1 MSIEKKFLKSK
12 PECKVTFKVKAKEA
26 KKVEVAGAFNNWNG
40 EEFQL
45 KKLKNG
51 TFKGTLNL
59 PTNNTYEFKY
69 IVDGTW
75 INDES
80 ADALV
85 WNEYANSEN
94 SLIEL

>member
-1 MSIEKKFLKSK
+1 MSIKKKFLKSK
-12 PECKVTFKVKAKEA
+12 RECKVTFKLKAKEA

-51 TFKGTLNL
+51 TFKGSVNL
-59 PTNNTYEFKY
+59 ATNNSYEFKY
-69 IVDGTW
+69 IVDGNW

>member
-12 PECKVTFKVKAKEA
+12 PECKVTFKLKAKEA

-51 TFKGTLNL
+51 TFKGSVNL
-59 PTNNTYEFKY
+59 ATNSSYEFKY
-69 IVDGTW
+69 IVDGNW

-85 WNEYANSEN
+85 WNDYANSEN

>member
-12 PECKVTFKVKAKEA
+12 PECKVTFKLKAKEA

-51 TFKGTLNL
+51 TFKGSVNL
-59 PTNNTYEFKY
+59 ATNNSYEFKY
-69 IVDGTW
+69 IVDGNW

-85 WNEYANSEN
+85 WNDYANSEN